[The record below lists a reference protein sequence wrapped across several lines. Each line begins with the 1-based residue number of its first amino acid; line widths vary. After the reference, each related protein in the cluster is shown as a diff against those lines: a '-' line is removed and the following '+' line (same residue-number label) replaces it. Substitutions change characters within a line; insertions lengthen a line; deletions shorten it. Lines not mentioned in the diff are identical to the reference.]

1 MGMTRYRIMHRPT
14 QQWWEGEAESA
25 HEACV
30 KAGWMIGDCYVR
42 QHSDK
47 GYGGWKKPDVVVR
60 VDSRGQ
66 GVLL

>member
-42 QHSDK
+42 EQKSR
-47 GYGGWKKPDVVVR
+47 GGWGTPQVVVR